1 MGNPRR
7 VSSGGDTRLDDSRT
21 PNPMMP
27 SLVSLAMLQ
36 VLAAPTALPLH
47 ALGEHGPERR
57 AAILAVSDRGDLA
70 FTTGFDTDD
79 ALVTLVDSTGTLLA
93 RVGRK
98 GDGPGEF
105 RNPLRL
111 MFRDSTLFV
120 FGDARLSAFTRRGKH
135 LWTRAMPPTDLP
147 MEIHGDSV
155 DVFSSPDLT
164 ATLGITRLSLT
175 TMRGREIIAPRV
187 EPLHAL
193 TRSAVSAER
202 TAIPGY
208 VLTAD
213 GFVVGHGGRYELV
226 RFDAQG
232 AVRERFGRTLPTR
245 QLTGAALET
254 EVQRRVAR
262 ARRPF
267 VGPDNVKRELPI
279 DVARIRREAAAP
291 SAHFSGR
298 SGGLQRDARGRI
310 IAIVPQGD
318 SVALD
323 VFERQRFAG
332 RALIACAGRPITAAG
347 SGRFLA
353 LLCDS
358 PSTSDR
364 EVGVR
369 LFRW

>member
-1 MGNPRR
+1 M
-7 VSSGGDTRLDDSRT
+7 
-21 PNPMMP
+21 
-27 SLVSLAMLQ
+27 LVSLALFQ
-36 VLAAPTALPLH
+36 TIAAPTALPLR
-47 ALGEHGPERR
+47 ALGDHGPERR
-57 AAILAVSDRGDLA
+57 TAWLAVSERGDLA
-70 FTTGFDTDD
+70 FTTGFSADET
-79 ALVTLVDSTGTLLA
+79 LVTLVDSTGALLA

-105 RNPLRL
+105 RAPLRL

-147 MEIHGDSV
+147 MAIHGDSV
-155 DVFSSPDLT
+155 DAFSSPDLT

-193 TRSAVSAER
+193 TRSAQAPAR
-202 TAIPGY
+202 TVIPGY
-208 VLTAD
+208 VRTDD
-213 GFVVGHGGRYELV
+213 GFIVGNGGRYELV
-226 RFDAQG
+226 KFDASG
-232 AVRERFGRTLPTR
+232 VVRERFGRSLPSR
-245 QLTGAALET
+245 KLSGAALEA
-254 EVQRRVAR
+254 EVQQRVAR

-267 VGPDNVKRELPI
+267 VGPDNVKRELPV

-291 SAHFSGR
+291 WAHFSGR
-298 SGGLQRDARGRI
+298 NGGLQRDARGRI

-318 SVALD
+318 SVGLD
-323 VFERQRFAG
+323 LFDRSRFIG
-332 RALIACAGRPITAAG
+332 RAAVACAGHPIMAAS

-353 LLCDS
+353 LLCDL
-358 PSTSDR
+358 PPTADR

>member
-1 MGNPRR
+1 M
-7 VSSGGDTRLDDSRT
+7 SLL
-21 PNPMMP
+21 
-27 SLVSLAMLQ
+27 LVSVAMLQ
-36 VLAAPTALPLH
+36 ALAAPTALPLP
-47 ALGEHGPERR
+47 AIGERGPERR
-57 AAILAVSDRGDLA
+57 SASLAVSARGDLA
-70 FTTGFDTDD
+70 FTTGFDAGD
-79 ALVTLVDSTGTLLA
+79 ALVTVVDSTGALLA
-93 RVGRK
+93 HVVRK

-105 RNPLRL
+105 RTPLKL

-120 FGDARLSAFTRRGKH
+120 FGDARLSAFTRRGRH

-147 MEIHGDSV
+147 VAIHGDSI
-155 DVFSSPDLT
+155 DVFSSPDLM

-175 TMRGREIIAPRV
+175 TMRGREIIAPRA

-193 TRSAVSAER
+193 SRSAVSADR

-208 VLTAD
+208 VLTSD
-213 GFVVGHGGRYELV
+213 GFVVGHGGRYDLV
-226 RFDAQG
+226 RFDARG
-232 AVRERFGRTLPTR
+232 EARERFGRTLPTR
-245 QLTGAALET
+245 QLTGAALEA
-254 EVQRRVAR
+254 EVQRRVAQ

-267 VGPDNVKRELPI
+267 VGPDNVKRELPV

-298 SGGLQRDARGRI
+298 SGGLQGDARGRI
-310 IAIVPQGD
+310 IAVVPQGD

-332 RALIACAGRPITAAG
+332 RATVACAGRPITAAG
-347 SGRFLA
+347 NGRFLA
-353 LLCDS
+353 LLCDA